1 MEINRQCSW
10 CLKKILKARTMAVS
24 YIRYQVG
31 RDSSFDFWH
40 DPWVNNKPLLA
51 QFPRGIISILDSF
64 PEAKAS
70 YHISAGHW
78 HVSYSNHVDAMAVR
92 ALLSLVPIHD
102 TDSIHWGNCKACR
115 LSISE
120 IQNTIRT
127 PSVRPGWYNVV
138 WPKTVVPK
146 FSCLLWLVMKQRLL
160 TRDRMVRFHMNVPQ
174 HCVLCVHGIESHAHL
189 FSECPYTRIIMQH
202 SPCPI
207 TRSWMEFSLGNVTA
221 QTVSNTE
228 KQVTYLFIAAACH
241 AIWKE
246 RNARVHQTAH
256 AFSAHVLAN
265 LVKRN
270 VREKLLTC
278 TALLHSIRLDPRLEA
293 IVLH

>member
-1 MEINRQCSW
+1 M
-10 CLKKILKARTMAVS
+10 LMVS
-24 YIRYQVG
+24 EKNPQGKNPGSFPYQIS
-31 RDSSFDFWH
+31 DSY
-40 DPWVNNKPLLA
+40 
-51 QFPRGIISILDSF
+51 

-78 HVSYSNHVDAMAVR
+78 RVSYSNHVDAMAVR
-92 ALLSLVPIHD
+92 ALLSQVPIHD
-102 TDSIHWGNCKACR
+102 TDSILWGNCKACK

-138 WPKTVVPK
+138 WPKTLVPK

-160 TRDRMVRFHMNVPQ
+160 TRDRMRRFHMHVPQ
-174 HCVLCVHGIESHAHL
+174 HCVLCVSGTESHAHL
-189 FSECPYTRIIMQH
+189 FSECPYTLFVLQH

-228 KQVTYLFIAAACH
+228 KQITYLFIAAACH

-246 RNARVHQTAH
+246 RNARVHHNAH
-256 AFSAHVLAN
+256 AISAHVLAN

-278 TALLHSIRLDPRLEA
+278 TALLRSIRLDPRLEA
-293 IVLH
+293 TVLH